1 MLRPP
6 TARAFRLSLFS
17 NQYLKSLVA
26 ANRRRRLLRGS
37 DIVSVYRQVLDRD
50 ARRLVDPS
58 SHGVLL
64 ARVAA
69 ANHWPTTHSY
79 CTSTADSLGRRS
91 RETATTTFC
100 RRSVP
105 PGILLLDITVSYTLY
120 LTSTVSFQNEC
131 LIFTREIG
139 KTQSEA
145 IRYHCFVCGGEI
157 AQKLNRKFTVVDF
170 VICDAIYGLRCLQL
184 MHRSNNDLQRIGEH

>member
-139 KTQSEA
+139 KMQSD
-145 IRYHCFVCGGEI
+145 RGHSLSLFR
-157 AQKLNRKFTVVDF
+157 LRWRNRSKTEPE
-170 VICDAIYGLRCLQL
+170 IYGRRFCHLRCYLWPAL
-184 MHRSNNDLQRIGEH
+184 FAVDAS